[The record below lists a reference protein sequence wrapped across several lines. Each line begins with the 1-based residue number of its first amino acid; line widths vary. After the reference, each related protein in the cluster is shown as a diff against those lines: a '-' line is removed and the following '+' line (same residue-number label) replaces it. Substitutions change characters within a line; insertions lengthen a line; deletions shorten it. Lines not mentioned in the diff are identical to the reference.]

1 MGAIRLLCALKKQGV
16 DAKKVTDKGLM
27 FIDASLNGKA
37 TKSVMVDTGATYNF
51 ISEAEAKRLGLKLQK
66 DAGRMKAVNSKALP
80 TAGLAKQVCVRM
92 GTWEG
97 LIDLIV
103 VKLDDF
109 DVILGMDFLV
119 DKGGIPIPGAHSLL
133 LMGDRLAVIG
143 ATMRPNSDV
152 KLLFALQFKKGVR
165 R

>member
-37 TKSVMVDTGATYNF
+37 AKSVMIDTGATHNF

-80 TAGLAKQVCVRM
+80 TAGLAKQVRVQM

-109 DVILGMDFLV
+109 DVILVMDFLV
-119 DKGGIPIPGAHSLL
+119 DKGGIPIPGASSLL
-133 LMGDRLAVIG
+133 LMGDRPAVIG
-143 ATMRPNSDV
+143 ATMRPNSDA
-152 KLLFALQFKKGVR
+152 KLLSAL
-165 R
+165 